1 MNNMDRDTMATSY
14 ISSCKKQ
21 FVYYKQLAEKAA
33 AQLTDEM
40 FFSTSITLNPSLEHN
55 SIAIIYKHISGNM
68 KSRWTDF
75 YTTDGEKEWRD
86 RDNEFIDQD
95 WTREQVVSY
104 WEESWELLF
113 SVINNLDEDKLVRT
127 IYIRNMG
134 HTVVEALNRQM
145 FHYAYHIGQ
154 IVLLAKQ
161 WRGDEWTSLS
171 IPRNSSQ
178 RYNDSKFSK
187 PKRDVHFTDDL

>member
-1 MNNMDRDTMATSY
+1 MDRHVMAVSY
-14 ISSCKKQ
+14 ISSCEKQ
-21 FVYYKQLAEKAA
+21 FTYYKQLAEKAT

-40 FFSTSITLNPSLEHN
+40 FFSTSNTHNISEEHN
-55 SIAIIYKHISGNM
+55 SIAVLYKHISGNM

-86 RDNEFIDQD
+86 RDNEFIDEN
-95 WTREQVVSY
+95 WTREQVVNY
-104 WEESWELLF
+104 WEDSWKLLF
-113 SVINNLDEDKLVRT
+113 SVINDLDEEKLERT

-145 FHYAYHIGQ
+145 MHYAYHIGQ
-154 IVLLAKQ
+154 IVLLSKQ

-171 IPRNSSQ
+171 IPRNSS
-178 RYNDSKFSK
+178 RDYNESKFSK
-187 PKRDVHFTDDL
+187 PKRDEHFTDDL